1 MKIAEVTYVGTMTS
15 NKHRGP
21 SGESYYFRAPRGQ
34 EPRPEVIDNV
44 DDALHFDRMGSPYEV
59 EWTGVGK
66 VARSGKKPLKS
77 LKKMGYRQKQAL
89 AKEFDIKAN
98 QSEDDLEDE
107 LRPVVEQLVE
117 EEF

>member
-1 MKIAEVTYVGTMTS
+1 M
-15 NKHRGP
+15 
-21 SGESYYFRAPRGQ
+21 
-34 EPRPEVIDNV
+34 

-59 EWTGVGK
+59 VWTGVGK

-77 LKKMGYRQKQAL
+77 LKKMGYRQKQSL
-89 AKEFDIKAN
+89 AKEFGIKAN